1 MSDDSNIDEKIFE
14 VDGVPMKVFVGV
26 SPDRRHVEYVIE
38 GAEPLS
44 AIHVAKVLEVLCSNM
59 LKNVYVPPQ
68 IYAKE
73 MH

>member
-1 MSDDSNIDEKIFE
+1 MNDDAHIDEKIFE
-14 VDGVPMKVFVGV
+14 VDGVAMKVFVGV
-26 SPDRRHVEYVIE
+26 SPDKRHVEYVIE

-44 AIHVAKVLEVLCSNM
+44 AIHVAKVLEVLGSNI

-73 MH
+73 MN